1 MQPFK
6 EGSVIISISYKR
18 KMSSERSNNLFWVTQ
33 SVSGRVRTQ
42 TQVPA
47 PTKLKVLGMHHDSL
61 KGDLNSRSWSHGC

>member
-1 MQPFK
+1 MQTFK

-18 KMSSERSNNLFWVTQ
+18 KMSSERSKNLFWVTQ

-47 PTKLKVLGMHHDSL
+47 PTKLKVLRSL
-61 KGDLNSRSWSHGC
+61 KGDLNSKVGAMGTE